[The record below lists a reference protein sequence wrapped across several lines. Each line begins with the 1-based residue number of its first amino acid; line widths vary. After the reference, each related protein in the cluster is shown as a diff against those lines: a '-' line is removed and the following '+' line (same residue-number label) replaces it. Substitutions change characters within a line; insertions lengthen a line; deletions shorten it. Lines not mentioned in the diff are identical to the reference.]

1 MCIRDRDQRGLLEKL
16 LELDGSNLDWNM
28 IQKVP
33 LWIFNGQDGEGRT
46 IEKTGGQIDIL
57 PTVLDLMGLSNPYAL
72 GESLLNDK
80 PGYVVKR
87 DGTVILEGYYYDNQE
102 KVLYDIESKKA
113 VEDSSVMSI
122 ISEKQKELVVSD
134 LILKKDLL
142 KNDKLSEIIK

>member
-1 MCIRDRDQRGLLEKL
+1 M
-16 LELDGSNLDWNM
+16 DGSNLDWNM

-57 PTVLDLMGLSNPYAL
+57 PTVLDLMGLSHPYAL